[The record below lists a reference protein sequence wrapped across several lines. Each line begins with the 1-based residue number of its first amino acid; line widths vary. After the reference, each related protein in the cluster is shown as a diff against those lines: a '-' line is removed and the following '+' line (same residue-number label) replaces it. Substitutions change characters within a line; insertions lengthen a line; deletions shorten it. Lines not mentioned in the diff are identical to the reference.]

1 MTRCRKDIVFTGEI
15 SQVFEPTHWGHE
27 HTRAPSRSAQALV
40 VSFFLALTIL
50 PVGYLGM
57 TRPAG
62 LAQMA
67 ALFLA

>member
-1 MTRCRKDIVFTGEI
+1 MTRCGKDIVFTGEI

-27 HTRAPSRSAQALV
+27 HARVPSRSAQALV
-40 VSFFLALTIL
+40 VSFFLALAIL

-62 LAQMA
+62 LVQMA